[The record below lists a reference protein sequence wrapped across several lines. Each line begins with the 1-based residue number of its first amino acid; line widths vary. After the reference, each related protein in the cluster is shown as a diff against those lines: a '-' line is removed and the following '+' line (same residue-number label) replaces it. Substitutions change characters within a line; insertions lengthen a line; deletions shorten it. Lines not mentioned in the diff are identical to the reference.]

1 MTVRYVLWRHGEFE
15 DQVSFVEI
23 GERKISVFAIAFP
36 VYASVLYEY
45 DWEED
50 KIYVGGAEMC
60 TPPYDTNECING
72 YLDYLEK
79 LIRESKVLSEVIEN
93 EQ

>member
-1 MTVRYVLWRHGEFE
+1 MTVRYVLWRHEVFE
-15 DQVSFVEI
+15 DKVSFVEI
-23 GERKISVFAIAFP
+23 GERKISVYVITFP

-79 LIRESKVLSEVIEN
+79 LIRESKVLSEVHE
-93 EQ
+93 E